1 MYADEFSKHLNL
13 QNWKIGI
20 KLMFNPFFTLLI
32 SNIKVETHKLKEKI
46 KKKKIAHLTE
56 DDFFQ

>member
-1 MYADEFSKHLNL
+1 
-13 QNWKIGI
+13 
-20 KLMFNPFFTLLI
+20 MFNPFFTLLI